1 MLVNIIIGALVIG
14 LTILIHGYGNIYCI
28 KLIKKKYKKKT
39 TKSLSRKIVWILIYS
54 AIFLLSLN
62 FVEAIIWGFTYYL
75 LPGITEFES
84 IEKAI
89 YFSLVTFT
97 TLGYGDITIN
107 SANRML
113 AGFEA
118 MNGVLLLGW
127 TTAMMFS
134 LLQLIVKD
142 LLKKV
147 KTNETNN
154 LLE

>member
-1 MLVNIIIGALVIG
+1 MLVNIIIGVLVIG
-14 LTILIHGYGNIYCI
+14 LTILIHGYGTIYWI
-28 KLIKKKYKKKT
+28 KLIRKKYKKKT
-39 TKSLSRKIVWILIYS
+39 TKSLSKKIVWILIYS

-134 LLQLIVKD
+134 LLQFAVKD
-142 LLKKV
+142 LLKEIKKSEV
-147 KTNETNN
+147 NS
-154 LLE
+154 

>member
-1 MLVNIIIGALVIG
+1 MLVNIIIGVLVIG
-14 LTILIHGYGNIYCI
+14 LTILIHGYGTIYWI
-28 KLIKKKYKKKT
+28 KFIRKKYKKKT
-39 TKSLSRKIVWILIYS
+39 TKSLSKRIVWILIYS

-62 FVEAIIWGFTYYL
+62 FIEAIIWGFTYYL

-134 LLQLIVKD
+134 LLQLTVKD

-147 KTNETNN
+147 SNE
-154 LLE
+154 

>member
-1 MLVNIIIGALVIG
+1 MLVNIIIGVIVIG
-14 LTILIHGYGNIYCI
+14 LTILIHGYGTIYWI
-28 KLIKKKYKKKT
+28 KFIRKKYKKKT
-39 TKSLSRKIVWILIYS
+39 TKSLSKRIVWILIYS

-134 LLQLIVKD
+134 LLQLTVKD

-147 KTNETNN
+147 RNE
-154 LLE
+154 

>member
-1 MLVNIIIGALVIG
+1 MLVNIIIGVLVIG
-14 LTILIHGYGNIYCI
+14 LTILIHGYGTIYWI
-28 KLIKKKYKKKT
+28 KFIRKKYKKKT
-39 TKSLSRKIVWILIYS
+39 TKSLSKRIVWILIYS

-134 LLQLIVKD
+134 LLQLTVKD

-147 KTNETNN
+147 RNE
-154 LLE
+154 

>member
-1 MLVNIIIGALVIG
+1 MLVNIIIGVLVIG
-14 LTILIHGYGNIYCI
+14 LTILIHGYGTIYWI
-28 KLIKKKYKKKT
+28 KLIIKKYKKKT
-39 TKSLSRKIVWILIYS
+39 SKSLSKKIVWILIYS

-134 LLQLIVKD
+134 LLQLTVKD

-147 KTNETNN
+147 RNE
-154 LLE
+154 

>member
-1 MLVNIIIGALVIG
+1 MFVNIIIGVLVIG
-14 LTILIHGYGNIYCI
+14 LTILIHGYGTIYWI
-28 KLIKKKYKKKT
+28 KFIRKKYKKNLKNSL
-39 TKSLSRKIVWILIYS
+39 TKKIVWNLIYT

-62 FVEAIIWGFTYYL
+62 FLEAIIWGFTYYL

-134 LLQLIVKD
+134 LLQFAVKD
-142 LLKKV
+142 LLKEIKKSEV
-147 KTNETNN
+147 NSSSK
-154 LLE
+154 

>member
-1 MLVNIIIGALVIG
+1 MLVNIIIGVLVIG
-14 LTILIHGYGNIYCI
+14 LTILIHGYGTIYWI
-28 KLIKKKYKKKT
+28 KFIRKKYKKKT
-39 TKSLSRKIVWILIYS
+39 TKSLSKKIVWILIYS

-134 LLQLIVKD
+134 LLQLTVKD

-147 KTNETNN
+147 RNE
-154 LLE
+154 

>member
-1 MLVNIIIGALVIG
+1 MVNIIIGVLVIG
-14 LTILIHGYGNIYCI
+14 LTILIHGYGTIYWK
-28 KLIKKKYKKKT
+28 KLISKKYKKKT
-39 TKSLSRKIVWILIYS
+39 TKSLSKKIVWILIYS

>member
-1 MLVNIIIGALVIG
+1 MLINIIIGVLVIG
-14 LTILIHGYGNIYCI
+14 LTILIHGYGTIHWIN
-28 KLIKKKYKKKT
+28 LIRKKYKKKT
-39 TKSLSRKIVWILIYS
+39 TKSLSKKIVWILIYS

-134 LLQLIVKD
+134 LLQLTVKD

-147 KTNETNN
+147 RNE
-154 LLE
+154 

>member
-1 MLVNIIIGALVIG
+1 
-14 LTILIHGYGNIYCI
+14 
-28 KLIKKKYKKKT
+28 
-39 TKSLSRKIVWILIYS
+39 
-54 AIFLLSLN
+54 LLSLN
-62 FVEAIIWGFTYYL
+62 FIEAIIWGFTYYL

-118 MNGVLLLGW
+118 MNGALLLGW

>member
-1 MLVNIIIGALVIG
+1 MYKINQ
-14 LTILIHGYGNIYCI
+14 
-28 KLIKKKYKKKT
+28 KKYKKKT
-39 TKSLSRKIVWILIYS
+39 TKSLSKKIVWILIYS

-134 LLQLIVKD
+134 LLQLTVKD

-147 KTNETNN
+147 RNE
-154 LLE
+154 

>member
-1 MLVNIIIGALVIG
+1 MLVNIIIGVLVIG
-14 LTILIHGYGNIYCI
+14 LTILIHGYGTIYWI
-28 KLIKKKYKKKT
+28 KFIRKKYKKKT
-39 TKSLSRKIVWILIYS
+39 TKSLSKRIVWILIYS

-62 FVEAIIWGFTYYL
+62 FIEAIIWGFTYYL

-134 LLQLIVKD
+134 LLQFAVKD
-142 LLKKV
+142 LLKEIKKSEV
-147 KTNETNN
+147 NSLSK
-154 LLE
+154 

>member
-1 MLVNIIIGALVIG
+1 MN
-14 LTILIHGYGNIYCI
+14 TIYWI
-28 KLIKKKYKKKT
+28 KLIRKKYKKKT
-39 TKSLSRKIVWILIYS
+39 TKSLSKKIVWILIYS

-62 FVEAIIWGFTYYL
+62 FIEAIIWGFTYYL